1 MLYFNQIPNMPFT
14 MLLPLHVYR
23 RCVTNV
29 IIFIAF
35 CTCFSIYSLWI
46 LLIFII
52 TISLNNYLVS
62 LSVFKIVSHFE
73 NILIMWS
80 TMFMMNQILIVG
92 EFHDL
97 HCLTHVVW
105 LHICWFLS
113 THRRYDRLLSI
124 YKRWLLW
131 CDSVHF
137 SGYVYFI
144 ILT

>member
-1 MLYFNQIPNMPFT
+1 MLCFNKIPDMTFT
-14 MLLPLHVYR
+14 MLLPLYVYR

-29 IIFIAF
+29 IVLIA
-35 CTCFSIYSLWI
+35 CYACFAMYSLWNF
-46 LLIFII
+46 LIFIM

-62 LSVFKIVSHFE
+62 LLVVKIVSHFE

-80 TMFMMNQILIVG
+80 TMFIMNQILIVG
-92 EFHDL
+92 EFHEF

-113 THRRYDRLLSI
+113 THRRYDRLLNI
-124 YKRWLLW
+124 YKHWLLW
-131 CDSVHF
+131 CDPVYF

-144 ILT
+144 FLI